1 MSETEFKIL
10 EVMRGGIRKFNGFLD
25 QIPDEFF
32 GLQASSKEELQKQF
46 QSRWEENPYQN
57 PKEVVNTM
65 MSDVLNDITCP
76 DGNALKQI
84 LTIGT
89 QTDFA
94 PPELPEKPVFLGEM
108 NKNDFERKPIIAKP
122 TEDIN

>member
-25 QIPDEFF
+25 QIPDDFF

-46 QSRWEENPYQN
+46 QARWEENPYQN
-57 PKEVVNTM
+57 PKEVIGTLL
-65 MSDVLNDITCP
+65 SDVLNDITCP
-76 DGNALKQI
+76 DGNALKQV
-84 LTIGT
+84 LAIGA

-108 NKNDFERKPIIAKP
+108 NKSDLEGKPIVAKP
-122 TEDIN
+122 SEDIN